1 MMHSDLAHRTAVPAA
16 IPAPS
21 APARIPRAVR
31 GQRGQSLL
39 EFALIMPVLL
49 ILVLGILE
57 FGFAIT
63 DQVSVTNAARDG
75 ARAGALKGGSASAA
89 IAEAQKSASGLISC
103 PLQTPT
109 ATYSGGTPNQVTVD
123 VQCNYAPVTPLGD
136 LVKLFG
142 GSLSTAFKLNGQ
154 VVMRVEQ

>member
-1 MMHSDLAHRTAVPAA
+1 MTTSDLAQRKMDPTAPAA
-16 IPAPS
+16 NATPPRVP
-21 APARIPRAVR
+21 PARR
-31 GQRGQSLL
+31 GQRGQSLV
-39 EFALIMPVLL
+39 EFALVMPVLL
-49 ILVLGILE
+49 ILVLGIME

-75 ARAGALKGGSASAA
+75 ARAGALKGGSAAAA
-89 IAEAQKSASGLISC
+89 IAQAQHSASGLISC

-109 ATYSGGTPNQVTVD
+109 ATYSGGTPNEVTVD
-123 VQCNYAPVTPLGD
+123 VQCNYSPVTPLGD

-142 GSLSTAFKLNGQ
+142 GSLGTAFKLNGQ